1 MPTKMKSD
9 DFDPSNLKTLVRITR
24 MTVENSVDY
33 ASILIKERK
42 YEEAK
47 IYLQNALEGIEIL
60 TA

>member
-9 DFDPSNLKTLVRITR
+9 DFDPSGLKGLVKLTR
-24 MTVENSVDY
+24 VTVENSVDY
-33 ASILIKERK
+33 ASILIKEK
-42 YEEAK
+42 NYEEAK

>member
-9 DFDPSNLKTLVRITR
+9 DFDPSGLKGLVKATR
-24 MTVENSVDY
+24 MTVENSIDY
-33 ASILIKERK
+33 ALILIKARN